1 MDIYQVL
8 IKPLVTEKG
17 TFLANKTY
25 EGRGGTYCFQV
36 HPKANKAQ
44 IKEAVEK
51 IYNVGVQKVHTA
63 NHRGKLRRYRLQYG
77 TTPGWKKAF
86 VQLDSDS
93 HIDLF

>member
-17 TFLANKTY
+17 TFLANKMY
-25 EGRGGTYCFQV
+25 EDRGGTYCFQV
-36 HPKANKAQ
+36 HLKANKAQ

-51 IYNVGVQKVHTA
+51 IYNVKVQKVHTA
-63 NHRGKLRRYRLQYG
+63 NHRGKMRRYRQQYG
-77 TTPGWKKAF
+77 MTPGWKKAF
-86 VQLDSDS
+86 VQLNSDY